1 MMKKRMIRLFA
12 AMLLCAML
20 FPLASCNSSFGTFMT
35 VTSSL
40 KDKGYQLTR
49 VIPVGLIPADLME
62 QPQTESNA
70 DIKVENLQWVI
81 IAESEQ
87 QKQHELLVFVFK
99 DDASANIFWEQ
110 IPAMISEAFAP
121 AEHTCMYRT
130 DYSTGKTY
138 CPYCVEQP
146 AFEIEESENT
156 IRIIENSEED
166 MDGADSRSI
175 IKDGSVIYIET

>member
-62 QPQTESNA
+62 QPEAESNL
-70 DIKVENLQWVI
+70 DIKVENLQWVL
-81 IAESEQ
+81 IAELEQ
-87 QKQHELLVFVFK
+87 QNQHDLLVFIFK
-99 DDASANIFWEQ
+99 DDASANVFWEQ
-110 IPAMISEAFAP
+110 IPAMILEAFDP
-121 AEHTCMYRT
+121 TEHTCEYRT
-130 DYSTGKTY
+130 DYATGTTY
-138 CPYCVEQP
+138 CPYCVELP

-156 IRIIENSEED
+156 IRIIENSEKD
-166 MDGADSRSI
+166 TDDADSRSI

>member
-1 MMKKRMIRLFA
+1 
-12 AMLLCAML
+12 
-20 FPLASCNSSFGTFMT
+20 MT

-40 KDKGYQLTR
+40 KDKGYKLTR
-49 VIPVGLIPADLME
+49 VIPVGLIPADFME
-62 QPQTESNA
+62 QPQAESNA

-99 DDASANIFWEQ
+99 DDASANIFWGQ

-156 IRIIENSEED
+156 IRIFTFYAFWDFPPQYIRY
-166 MDGADSRSI
+166 GARARANASASARHCAESAESPLPAARASQI
-175 IKDGSVIYIET
+175 SSVPMRARETVW